1 MYISHFKNSKLVQT
15 LLKYVEK
22 KQKIFHLI
30 LHHLIRLLIHNSFAA
45 QLTAVR
51 NI

>member
-15 LLKYVEK
+15 LLKYVAEAEAEDISLGPPPLK
-22 KQKIFHLI
+22 
-30 LHHLIRLLIHNSFAA
+30 IHNSFAA

>member
-15 LLKYVEK
+15 LLKYVAEAED
-22 KQKIFHLI
+22 ISLGPPPLNSTFNY
-30 LHHLIRLLIHNSFAA
+30 NSFEA

>member
-15 LLKYVEK
+15 LLKYVAEAEDISLGPPPLK
-22 KQKIFHLI
+22 
-30 LHHLIRLLIHNSFAA
+30 IHNSFAA